1 MLGFPGASRPLSGLQ
16 GRHSEVDYTSLL
28 EPPAKSPL
36 EFAGKSRRKL
46 SRAARERISAAQRL
60 RWAKQKE
67 TAAPKKTAAK
77 KLTAKKGTGTAGA
90 GKQID
95 AGSGQESRS
104 AEACKGRFQENG
116 NTIADNA

>member
-1 MLGFPGASRPLSGLQ
+1 MAAPKWPILYRIVALPQEANQLQPLGVCGQIPTQAQQGSAGAHLHR
-16 GRHSEVDYTSLL
+16 T
-28 EPPAKSPL
+28 
-36 EFAGKSRRKL
+36 
-46 SRAARERISAAQRL
+46 AAALGQA
-60 RWAKQKE
+60 KE
-67 TAAPKKTAAK
+67 TAAPKETAAK
-77 KLTAKKGTGTAGA
+77 KLTAEKGTGTAGA